1 VREGQGLAQLMEKSQ
16 ATIFQS
22 TPSGWRLLLASG
34 WQPSDAKLKGLCG
47 GEALP
52 QDLAEE
58 LRSQGIELWNMYGPT
73 ETTIWSAVK
82 QLSSDVPTLGQP
94 IADTQ
99 VHILDNELNPT
110 PKGVAGELYIS
121 GAGLARGYAGRV
133 DLTTAAFIASP
144 FSNKGEQL
152 YRTGDLVHWNNE
164 GELVYLGRIDHQVK
178 IRGFRIELGEIETA
192 LLSQESVHEAVVIA
206 QEYQGNARLVAYVA
220 TKDEGEIDTQQIQ
233 IELALH
239 LPDYM
244 VPSIIIVLDKLPQTP
259 NGKIDRKTL
268 PEPEFVSNNEYSAP
282 IGEVEIQL
290 ALIWCEV
297 LGIEQVGRHDNF
309 FELGGDS
316 ILSLQIVARMGQMGW
331 KISPKQLF
339 ENQTVASLASVASYD
354 DSLNAE
360 MQLSTNKLA
369 DYLNQDTL
377 QKLSIQEDDFEDVYP
392 LTSMQEGMF
401 FHSLE
406 APGEGLYIKQLS
418 VEVKVLDAQRL
429 ISAWQTMVDRHVIL
443 RTSILWNNEIERPLQ
458 LVRTSVTAMV
468 NQQDWRDSNSLT
480 ENLRNYE
487 AEELKYNIDFFNEPL
502 ARLALIRLSEDSYQL
517 IWTMHHLLI
526 DGWSDSK
533 LIAEWLQTYAGK
545 ALPPVAP
552 GFGQYVRWLE
562 QQDPVVIESYWRG
575 SLSRLDGPTLLA
587 DAIVS
592 NEDGSGYNKLY
603 LNWSE
608 QQTVNL
614 KNFAKQTRVTLN
626 TVIQAAWALLLKQ
639 YTGQQHVVFGAT
651 VAGRP
656 HNLPRSED
664 IFGLFINT
672 LPVIVEPKAECLI
685 GDYLRELQ
693 GSNAEIR
700 EYEHTPLADIQ
711 RWAGN
716 SGKALF
722 DSIVVFENYPIDKT
736 LSEHQD
742 GELQFGNITG
752 EGLTGYAMDLQVI
765 IEQTLEIEFC
775 FDRADFSDQFVMQL
789 RQQMDLLLK
798 QMINNEQMPV
808 GELCLFE
815 RQALSKLQTAH
826 AHTAHN
832 KGVLLTSDSFVHQI
846 FEQHANAQPDK
857 TALMLDDKA
866 LTYAQLNAKA
876 NVLAH
881 QLIAR
886 GVGPDTV
893 VAVASLRSA
902 ELIIA
907 LLAVLKAGGAYVPL
921 DPGNPNERLNYII
934 KDSGAV
940 LILGQASVLSELTVS
955 SQVEKLYL
963 DELELDPLLLEQAD
977 VANPIVELHPDN
989 LAYVVYTSGST
1000 GKPKGVAVAHGPL
1013 TMHCQSTA
1021 DIYEMKSDWRE
1032 LIFMSFS
1039 FDGAHER
1046 WLTTYSVGATLV
1058 VRGEELWTAEQTLS
1072 ALSHYQVTNTTFPP
1086 AYLAQLAEAARDV
1099 DDIHKLKVCVFG
1111 GEAMPKSVYDNVR
1124 AILQPDVLIN
1134 GYGPTETVV
1143 TPLIWKASK
1152 EQSFDTA
1159 YAPIGKAVGQRWL
1172 YILDDNLQPVPEG
1185 VIGELYVGGQGIAR
1199 GYLSQSSLTAQ
1210 NFIADPFTELG
1221 ERMYR
1226 TGDLV
1231 RQLRDENIEFLGRAD
1246 HQVKIRGYRIELGE
1260 VESAIRHIDLV
1271 ADVAVIDKEIND
1283 NKQLVAYIVAHEQL
1297 DDASFSRSVRRQLE
1311 QQLPSYMVPSHFV
1324 VMSALPRLIS
1334 GKLDRHGLP
1343 DDIQVTSSD
1352 YVEPSTPQAKEVA
1365 KIWQQV
1371 LNIEQV
1377 GETDNFFELGGDS
1390 LLSLKVIS
1398 KLRSLGID
1406 ALNFK
1411 LRDLM
1416 QRPTIGGLLG
1426 LDNKKSPLLLMNAQ
1440 QEGKAALF
1448 CLHAGMGTL
1457 FDYQPLANQLQG
1469 QRTLYGVPCR
1479 TFADPSYKDVS
1490 LEQMALDYCQ
1500 MIREKQG
1507 QGPYALFGWSLGAT
1521 LAAMVAALLEA
1532 AGQQVE
1538 FLGLVDSFIPDIK
1551 GLSLDAWQED
1561 FVDYISVVLP
1571 QISTVQVNLVLDNVY
1586 PGHKQ
1591 ALLPDTLLLE
1601 ATIAGLLAG
1610 LLADLTTKSAIKSVN
1625 ESGISDEQE
1634 LGYAALGSEGL
1645 METFMMARHLKELS
1659 CQSITLPKLK
1669 VTPHY
1674 WWVAGRPESD
1684 KKELLA
1690 LFAQDISQDFVLD
1703 TDHFSIIRDQRLI
1716 TEVDNLLTTEH
1727 NKPLKEVKTLA

>member
-1 VREGQGLAQLMEKSQ
+1 MD
-16 ATIFQS
+16 
-22 TPSGWRLLLASG
+22 LLY
-34 WQPSDAKLKGLCG
+34 WP
-47 GEALP
+47 
-52 QDLAEE
+52 
-58 LRSQGIELWNMYGPT
+58 M
-73 ETTIWSAVK
+73 
-82 QLSSDVPTLGQP
+82 
-94 IADTQ
+94 
-99 VHILDNELNPT
+99 
-110 PKGVAGELYIS
+110 
-121 GAGLARGYAGRV
+121 
-133 DLTTAAFIASP
+133 
-144 FSNKGEQL
+144 
-152 YRTGDLVHWNNE
+152 
-164 GELVYLGRIDHQVK
+164 
-178 IRGFRIELGEIETA
+178 
-192 LLSQESVHEAVVIA
+192 LLSA
-206 QEYQGNARLVAYVA
+206 
-220 TKDEGEIDTQQIQ
+220 
-233 IELALH
+233 
-239 LPDYM
+239 M
-244 VPSIIIVLDKLPQTP
+244 
-259 NGKIDRKTL
+259 KI
-268 PEPEFVSNNEYSAP
+268 
-282 IGEVEIQL
+282 
-290 ALIWCEV
+290 
-297 LGIEQVGRHDNF
+297 
-309 FELGGDS
+309 
-316 ILSLQIVARMGQMGW
+316 
-331 KISPKQLF
+331 
-339 ENQTVASLASVASYD
+339 
-354 DSLNAE
+354 
-360 MQLSTNKLA
+360 
-369 DYLNQDTL
+369 
-377 QKLSIQEDDFEDVYP
+377 
-392 LTSMQEGMF
+392 
-401 FHSLE
+401 
-406 APGEGLYIKQLS
+406 
-418 VEVKVLDAQRL
+418 
-429 ISAWQTMVDRHVIL
+429 
-443 RTSILWNNEIERPLQ
+443 
-458 LVRTSVTAMV
+458 
-468 NQQDWRDSNSLT
+468 
-480 ENLRNYE
+480 
-487 AEELKYNIDFFNEPL
+487 
-502 ARLALIRLSEDSYQL
+502 
-517 IWTMHHLLI
+517 
-526 DGWSDSK
+526 
-533 LIAEWLQTYAGK
+533 
-545 ALPPVAP
+545 
-552 GFGQYVRWLE
+552 
-562 QQDPVVIESYWRG
+562 
-575 SLSRLDGPTLLA
+575 
-587 DAIVS
+587 
-592 NEDGSGYNKLY
+592 GSGYNKLY

-693 GSNAEIR
+693 GDNAEIR

-775 FDRADFSDQFVMQL
+775 FDRADFSDEFVMQL

-846 FEQHANAQPDK
+846 FEQHAKAQPDK

-886 GVGPDTV
+886 GVGPDTL
-893 VAVASLRSA
+893 VAVASLRSV

-955 SQVEKLYL
+955 PQVEKLYL
-963 DELELDPLLLEQAD
+963 DELELDQLVLEQAD

-1086 AYLAQLAEAARDV
+1086 AYLAQLAEAAKDV

-1152 EQSFDTA
+1152 EQTFDTA

-1172 YILDDNLQPVPEG
+1172 YILDDNLQPVPDG

-1210 NFIADPFTELG
+1210 NFIANPFTEQG

-1271 ADVAVIDKEIND
+1271 ADVAVIDKNIND
-1283 NKQLVAYIVAHEQL
+1283 NKQLVAYIVAHDQL
-1297 DDASFSRSVRRQLE
+1297 DDASFSKSVRRQLE

-1334 GKLDRHGLP
+1334 GKLDRHALP

-1352 YVEPSTPQAKEVA
+1352 YVAPSTAQAEEVA

-1371 LNIEQV
+1371 LNVEQV
-1377 GETDNFFELGGDS
+1377 GETDNFL
-1390 LLSLKVIS
+1390 
-1398 KLRSLGID
+1398 
-1406 ALNFK
+1406 
-1411 LRDLM
+1411 
-1416 QRPTIGGLLG
+1416 
-1426 LDNKKSPLLLMNAQ
+1426 
-1440 QEGKAALF
+1440 
-1448 CLHAGMGTL
+1448 
-1457 FDYQPLANQLQG
+1457 
-1469 QRTLYGVPCR
+1469 
-1479 TFADPSYKDVS
+1479 
-1490 LEQMALDYCQ
+1490 
-1500 MIREKQG
+1500 
-1507 QGPYALFGWSLGAT
+1507 
-1521 LAAMVAALLEA
+1521 
-1532 AGQQVE
+1532 
-1538 FLGLVDSFIPDIK
+1538 
-1551 GLSLDAWQED
+1551 
-1561 FVDYISVVLP
+1561 
-1571 QISTVQVNLVLDNVY
+1571 
-1586 PGHKQ
+1586 
-1591 ALLPDTLLLE
+1591 
-1601 ATIAGLLAG
+1601 
-1610 LLADLTTKSAIKSVN
+1610 
-1625 ESGISDEQE
+1625 
-1634 LGYAALGSEGL
+1634 
-1645 METFMMARHLKELS
+1645 
-1659 CQSITLPKLK
+1659 
-1669 VTPHY
+1669 
-1674 WWVAGRPESD
+1674 
-1684 KKELLA
+1684 
-1690 LFAQDISQDFVLD
+1690 
-1703 TDHFSIIRDQRLI
+1703 
-1716 TEVDNLLTTEH
+1716 
-1727 NKPLKEVKTLA
+1727 